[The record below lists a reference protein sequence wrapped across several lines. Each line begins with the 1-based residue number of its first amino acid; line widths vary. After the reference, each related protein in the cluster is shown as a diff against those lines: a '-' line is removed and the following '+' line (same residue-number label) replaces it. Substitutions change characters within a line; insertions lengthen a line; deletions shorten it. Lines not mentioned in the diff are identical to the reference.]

1 MFSIPLFAY
10 GKRFFS
16 FTLHKD
22 FRSHRSRFRLRYC
35 KGLWILHRLHL
46 LLQLMPHR
54 TFSFFGR
61 IPGRRQIQFRMN
73 KPCQKR
79 CGKTC
84 ILPEFRYSAYF
95 FR

>member
-35 KGLWILHRLHL
+35 KGLWILHHLHL
-46 LLQLMPHR
+46 LLQFP
-54 TFSFFGR
+54 FCSS
-61 IPGRRQIQFRMN
+61 
-73 KPCQKR
+73 
-79 CGKTC
+79 
-84 ILPEFRYSAYF
+84 EVYYSKEQA
-95 FR
+95 

>member
-54 TFSFFGR
+54 TQYSIHWYMAR
-61 IPGRRQIQFRMN
+61 
-73 KPCQKR
+73 
-79 CGKTC
+79 
-84 ILPEFRYSAYF
+84 LPRSQADTVSYEQALPKAVW
-95 FR
+95 

>member
-1 MFSIPLFAY
+1 MFSILLFAY

-54 TFSFFGR
+54 T
-61 IPGRRQIQFRMN
+61 Q
-73 KPCQKR
+73 
-79 CGKTC
+79 
-84 ILPEFRYSAYF
+84 Y
-95 FR
+95 

>member
-16 FTLHKD
+16 FTLHED

-54 TFSFFGR
+54 T
-61 IPGRRQIQFRMN
+61 Q
-73 KPCQKR
+73 
-79 CGKTC
+79 
-84 ILPEFRYSAYF
+84 Y
-95 FR
+95 